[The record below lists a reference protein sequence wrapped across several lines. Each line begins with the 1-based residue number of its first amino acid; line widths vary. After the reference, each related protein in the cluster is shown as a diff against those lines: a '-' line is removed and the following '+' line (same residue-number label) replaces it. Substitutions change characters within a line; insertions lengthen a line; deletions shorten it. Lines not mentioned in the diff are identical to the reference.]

1 MVGALMN
8 RNALGFVLGFAVACL
23 VTEAFGQPVGA
34 KSQLG
39 SSKPASGFVAKP
51 PYTSKVSRQPGGFR
65 IKSPTAPLA
74 DEEGGR
80 S

>member
-1 MVGALMN
+1 MN

-51 PYTSKVSRQPGGFR
+51 PVHFEGFASAGRVSHQEPDGPSRR
-65 IKSPTAPLA
+65 
-74 DEEGGR
+74 
-80 S
+80 